1 MLTTVMEKEL
11 FKTIIRRNQSLLQ
24 KVRLHQRDIF
34 FEPNGNYVLVGVR
47 HGGKSYMLYQ
57 RALQLL
63 EEGVELHRIVFVN
76 FDDERLFEM
85 SAQDF
90 DLIIQVYESMYV
102 DEPIFFFDEIQNIKG
117 WEHFARR
124 LANEKYRVFITGSNA
139 KMLSRDVATV
149 LGERYLTR
157 LVFPYS
163 FKEFLLAK
171 GVERQQYWMYG
182 PQRGEVERHF
192 NEYFEFGGFPET
204 MAYIDKRKWLNSL
217 FERIFFSDM
226 VVRNKVRNEEA
237 VRMTVKRLAENV
249 KQPTS
254 YNRIAN
260 LIKSTGYSVTVT
272 SISDYVRYM
281 QDACFLF
288 SIENYRSKFVEKE
301 TVKKHYF
308 VDNGLLN
315 IFLLNAEASLLENI
329 CAIHL
334 YRKFEKNLYYFKMNE
349 EVDFYIPSAGLGVQ
363 VAYSL
368 RDEETRERELKGLKI
383 LNEKHPLKRMMIITR
398 DEKDEIMLNPETKI
412 EVVPVWQWLLEDDD

>member
-1 MLTTVMEKEL
+1 MDKEL
-11 FKTIIRRNQSLLQ
+11 IKTIIRRNQSLLQ
-24 KVRLHQRDIF
+24 KIRLHQRDIF

-47 HGGKSYMLYQ
+47 HAGKSYMLYQ

-63 EEGVELHRIVFVN
+63 AEGVSLQRIVFVN
-76 FDDERLFEM
+76 FDDERLLEM

-90 DLIIQVYESMYV
+90 DLIIQVYESMYA
-102 DEPIFFFDEIQNIKG
+102 DEPILFFDEIQNVKG

-163 FKEFLLAK
+163 FKEFLIAK
-171 GVERQQYWMYG
+171 GVELQQHWIYG

-192 NEYFEFGGFPET
+192 NDYFEYGGFPEVLT
-204 MAYIDKRKWLNSL
+204 YVDQRKWLNSL

-237 VRMTVKRLAENV
+237 LRMTVKRLAENV

-260 LIKSTGYSVTVT
+260 LIKATGNSVTVT

-288 SIENYRSKFVEKE
+288 SIENFRSKFVEKE

-308 VDNGLLN
+308 IDNGLLN
-315 IFLLNAEASLLENI
+315 IFLLDAETSLLENI

-334 YRKFEKNLYYFKMNE
+334 YRKYERGLYYFKMQE
-349 EVDFYIPSAGLGVQ
+349 EVDFYIPSEELGIQ

-368 RDEETRERELKGLKI
+368 SDDKTLEREVKGLKV
-383 LNEKHPLKRMMIITR
+383 LHEKHPLKKMMIITR
-398 DEKDEIMLNPETKI
+398 DEKDEIELNPETKI
-412 EVVPVWQWLLEDDD
+412 EVLPVWQWLLEENNK

>member
-1 MLTTVMEKEL
+1 MDKEL
-11 FKTIIRRNQSLLQ
+11 FKTIINRNQSLLQ
-24 KVRLHQRDIF
+24 KVQLYQRDIF

-47 HGGKSYMLYQ
+47 HAGKSYMLYQ

-63 EEGVELHRIVFVN
+63 AEGVDIHRIVFVN
-76 FDDERLFEM
+76 FDDERLLEM
-85 SAQDF
+85 TAQDF
-90 DLIIQVYESMYV
+90 DLIIQVYESMYA
-102 DEPIFFFDEIQNIKG
+102 DEPILFFDEIQNVKG
-117 WEHFARR
+117 WDHFARR

-157 LVFPYS
+157 LVYPYS
-163 FKEFLLAK
+163 FREFLIAK
-171 GVERQQYWMYG
+171 GVELQQYWMYG

-192 NEYFEFGGFPET
+192 NEYFDYGGFPEVLT
-204 MAYIDKRKWLNSL
+204 YIDKRKWLNSL

-237 VRMTVKRLAENV
+237 LRMTVKRLAENV

-260 LIKSTGYSVTVT
+260 LIKSTGNTVTVS

-315 IFLLNAEASLLENI
+315 IFLLDAETSLLENI

-334 YRKFEKNLYYFKMNE
+334 YRKYEKELYYFKMNE
-349 EVDFYIPSAGLGVQ
+349 EVDFYIPSIGLGVQ
-363 VAYSL
+363 AAYSL
-368 RDEETRERELKGLKI
+368 RDDKVLEREVNGLKV
-383 LNEKHPLKRMMIITR
+383 LNEKHTLKKMMIITR
-398 DEKDEIMLNPETKI
+398 DEKDEIVLDSESKI
-412 EVVPVWQWLLEDDD
+412 EVVPVWQWLLED

>member
-1 MLTTVMEKEL
+1 MDKEL
-11 FKTIIRRNQSLLQ
+11 FKTIINRNQSLLQ
-24 KVRLHQRDIF
+24 KVQLYQRDIF

-47 HGGKSYMLYQ
+47 HAGKSYMLYQ

-63 EEGVELHRIVFVN
+63 AEGVDIHRIVFVN
-76 FDDERLFEM
+76 FDDERLLEM
-85 SAQDF
+85 TAQDF
-90 DLIIQVYESMYV
+90 DLIIQVYESMYA
-102 DEPIFFFDEIQNIKG
+102 DEPILFFDEIQNVKG
-117 WEHFARR
+117 WDHFARR

-157 LVFPYS
+157 LVYPYS
-163 FKEFLLAK
+163 FREFLNAK
-171 GVERQQYWMYG
+171 GVELQQYWMYG
-182 PQRGEVERHF
+182 PQRGEVERNF
-192 NEYFEFGGFPET
+192 NEYFDYGGFPEVLT
-204 MAYIDKRKWLNSL
+204 YIDKRKWLNSL

-226 VVRNKVRNEEA
+226 VVRNKVRNEDA
-237 VRMTVKRLAENV
+237 LRMTVKRLAENV

-260 LIKSTGYSVTVT
+260 LIKSTGNTVTVS

-315 IFLLNAEASLLENI
+315 IFLLDAETSLLENI

-334 YRKFEKNLYYFKMNE
+334 YRKYEKELYYFKMNE
-349 EVDFYIPSAGLGVQ
+349 EVDFYIPSIGLGVQ
-363 VAYSL
+363 AAYSL
-368 RDEETRERELKGLKI
+368 RDDKVLEREVNGLKV
-383 LNEKHPLKRMMIITR
+383 LNGKHTLKKMMIITR
-398 DEKDEIMLNPETKI
+398 DEKDEIVLDSETKI
-412 EVVPVWQWLLEDDD
+412 EVVPVWQWLLED

>member
-1 MLTTVMEKEL
+1 MINKEL
-11 FKTIIRRNQSLLQ
+11 FRTIINRNQSLLQ
-24 KVRLHQRDIF
+24 KVSLHQRDIF

-47 HGGKSYMLYQ
+47 HAGKSYMLYQ

-63 EEGVELHRIVFVN
+63 ADGIDLHRIVFVN
-76 FDDERLFEM
+76 FDDERLLEM
-85 SAQDF
+85 TASDF
-90 DLIIQVYESMYV
+90 DLIIQVYESMYA
-102 DEPIFFFDEIQNIKG
+102 DEPILFFDEIQNIKG
-117 WEHFARR
+117 WENFARR

-157 LVFPYS
+157 SVFPYS
-163 FKEFLLAK
+163 FKEFLMAN
-171 GVERQQYWMYG
+171 GVELQQYWMYG

-192 NEYFEFGGFPET
+192 NEYFEFGGFPEVLN
-204 MAYIDKRKWLNSL
+204 YIDKRKWLNSL

-226 VVRNKVRNEEA
+226 VVRNKVRNEDGL
-237 VRMTVKRLAENV
+237 RMTVKRLAENI

-260 LIKSTGYSVTVT
+260 LIKSTGQSVTVT
-272 SISDYVRYM
+272 SISDYIRYM

-308 VDNGLLN
+308 IDNGLLN
-315 IFLLNAEASLLENI
+315 IFLLEAETSLLENI

-334 YRKFEKNLYYFKMNE
+334 YRKYEKGLYYFKMNE
-349 EVDFYIPSAGLGVQ
+349 EVDFYIPSEGLGVQ
-363 VAYSL
+363 VAYTL
-368 RDEETRERELKGLKI
+368 RDKTVLEREVNGLKI
-383 LNEKHPLKRMMIITR
+383 LNEKHRLKKMMIITR
-398 DEKDEIMLNPETKI
+398 DEKDEIILNPETKI
-412 EVVPVWQWLLEDDD
+412 EVLPVWQWLLE

>member
-1 MLTTVMEKEL
+1 MDKEL
-11 FKTIIRRNQSLLQ
+11 FKTIIRRNQGLLQ
-24 KVRLHQRDIF
+24 KIKLHQRNIF

-47 HGGKSYMLYQ
+47 HAGKSYMLYQ

-63 EEGVELHRIVFVN
+63 AEGVELHRIVFVN

-85 SAQDF
+85 TAHDF
-90 DLIIQVYESMYV
+90 DLIIQVYESMYE
-102 DEPIFFFDEIQNIKG
+102 DEPVFFFDEIQNIKG

-163 FKEFLLAK
+163 FKEFLRAK
-171 GVERQQYWMYG
+171 GVELQQYWIYG
-182 PQRGEVERHF
+182 SQRGEVERHF
-192 NEYFEFGGFPET
+192 NEYFQFGGFPEVLK
-204 MAYIDKRKWLNSL
+204 YIDKRKWLNSL

-226 VVRNKVRNEEA
+226 IVRYKVRNEQA
-237 VRMTVKRLAENV
+237 LRMTVKRLAENI

-260 LIKSTGYSVTVT
+260 LIKATGNSVTVT

-315 IFLLNAEASLLENI
+315 IFLLDAETSLLENI

-334 YRKFEKNLYYFKMNE
+334 YRKYENGLYYFKMNE
-349 EVDFYIPSAGLGVQ
+349 EVDFYIPSEGLGVQ

-368 RDEETRERELKGLKI
+368 RDDTTLDREVKGLKI
-383 LNEKHPLKRMMIITR
+383 LNKKHPLKRMMIITR
-398 DEKDEIMLNPETKI
+398 DEKDEIVLSSNMKI
-412 EVVPVWQWLLEDDD
+412 EVVPVWQWLLDNDD

>member
-1 MLTTVMEKEL
+1 MDKEL

-24 KVRLHQRDIF
+24 KIRLHQRDIF

-47 HGGKSYMLYQ
+47 HAGKSYMLYQ
-57 RALQLL
+57 RALQLFA
-63 EEGVELHRIVFVN
+63 EGVSLQRIVFVN
-76 FDDERLFEM
+76 FDDERILEM

-90 DLIIQVYESMYV
+90 DLIIQVYESMYA
-102 DEPIFFFDEIQNIKG
+102 DEPILFFDEIQNVKG

-163 FKEFLLAK
+163 FKEFLIAK
-171 GVERQQYWMYG
+171 GVELQQHWIYG

-192 NEYFEFGGFPET
+192 NDYFEHGGFPEVLT
-204 MAYIDKRKWLNSL
+204 YVDQRKWLNSL

-237 VRMTVKRLAENV
+237 LRMTVTRLAENV

-260 LIKSTGYSVTVT
+260 LIKATGNSVTVT

-315 IFLLNAEASLLENI
+315 IFLLDAEASLLENI

-334 YRKFEKNLYYFKMNE
+334 YRKFEKDLYYFKMNE
-349 EVDFYIPSAGLGVQ
+349 EVDFYIPSEGLGIQ

-368 RDEETRERELKGLKI
+368 SDDKALEREVKGLKV
-383 LNEKHPLKRMMIITR
+383 LNEKHHLKKMMIITR
-398 DEKDEIMLNPETKI
+398 GERDEIILNAETKI
-412 EVVPVWQWLLEDDD
+412 EVVPAWQWLLEDD